1 MPTMMSTI
9 GEAAG
14 LKPDDAVI
22 GLGAVAAAKSKAQ
35 GYMMAVLGSTT
46 PELRHI
52 LTTQMN
58 QVLAEHEKMATL
70 AAKKGWYIHSPS
82 PDVYVQQAVDF
93 TKPVLEQ

>member
-22 GLGAVAAAKSKAQ
+22 GLGAVGAAKSKAAA
-35 GYMMAVLGSTT
+35 YMAAVLAATT

-52 LTTQMN
+52 LTTQMD
-58 QVLAEHEKMATL
+58 QVVAEHEKMGAL
-70 AAKKGWYIHSPS
+70 ALKKGWMLNSPS
-82 PDVYVQQAVDF
+82 AEVYVQQAVDF